1 MRSGFVIAAVLL
13 ATAGTA
19 AAQVVIPGQMHNS
32 FVFELHSVKD
42 EVLLY
47 DGDPQFLMKADLQPT
62 NTVFPRID
70 FSNTAQ
76 AVVLR
81 VRDLSLFEDTVVDSI
96 QAAEDAELGLDSDP
110 TRRPP
115 VSQVWEIQLAPAC
128 AGDYVLTCEGGKGY
142 FDFTDLPVHEM
153 HLLAD
158 TTEVRVEFKRPNS
171 VPLARFKLTSRAGKL
186 RISQFLNAR
195 PVTAS
200 LLIDDSVCEVD
211 LTGKAF
217 DGTGEIF
224 IEGIPKSLK
233 IVVPRNAALRIEGPS
248 STVARF
254 DHAGMVAAGTAL
266 EAKDFATRACR
277 LRLFFSRSIPKLD
290 VQWSD

>member
-1 MRSGFVIAAVLL
+1 MLRRLL
-13 ATAGTA
+13 SA
-19 AAQVVIPGQMHNS
+19 AALMAAARTVGAEVVIPGQMHNS
-32 FVFELHSVKD
+32 FLFELHSVRD

-47 DGDPQFLMKADLQPT
+47 EGDPQFLLEVDLQPS
-62 NTVFPRID
+62 NTMMPRID

-96 QAAEDAELGLDSDP
+96 QAAEDALLGIDSNP
-110 TRRPP
+110 VPRPP
-115 VSQVWEIQLAPAC
+115 ESQVWEVQLAPAC

-158 TTEVRVEFKRPNS
+158 TTDVRVEFKRPNP
-171 VPLARFKLTSRAGKL
+171 VPLDRFKLTSRAGKL

-200 LLIDDSVCEVD
+200 LQIDDTACEFD
-211 LTGKAF
+211 LTGKPF
-217 DGTGEIF
+217 EGTSEIF
-224 IEGIPKSLK
+224 FEGVPKSLK
-233 IVVPRNAALRIEGPS
+233 IVLPRNAGVRVEGPS
-248 STVARF
+248 GTVGRF
-254 DHAGMVAAGTAL
+254 AHAGMVVAGTAL
-266 EAKDFATRACR
+266 EAKDFATRTCR
-277 LRLFFSRSIPKLD
+277 LRLFFSRVIPKLE
-290 VQWSD
+290 VQWGD